1 MKLQISSYPEKEL
14 RLPLAGGAPNSLPAN
29 GISLAL
35 VQALEFRLS
44 SLIAFVI
51 GIFPSCLFNAKIVF
65 SIPLS
70 WKSFFAYPTVYIVH
84 ISLSLIGMQILVRL
98 LHFSPTFASP
108 FNPLLIVPIT
118 FALSSQIVVNTSSDK
133 DSRDDQ
139 MMAICWSDHQQGTS
153 SCSSQS

>member
-1 MKLQISSYPEKEL
+1 MKLQISSYLQKEL

-51 GIFPSCLFNAKIVF
+51 DIFSSCLFNAKIVF

-70 WKSFFAYPTVYIVH
+70 YPTVYIFH
-84 ISLSLIGMQILVRL
+84 ISLSLIGMEILVRL

-108 FNPLLIVPIT
+108 FNSLLIVPIT
-118 FALSSQIVVNTSSDK
+118 FALSSQIVVNTPSDK
-133 DSRDDQ
+133 DQ